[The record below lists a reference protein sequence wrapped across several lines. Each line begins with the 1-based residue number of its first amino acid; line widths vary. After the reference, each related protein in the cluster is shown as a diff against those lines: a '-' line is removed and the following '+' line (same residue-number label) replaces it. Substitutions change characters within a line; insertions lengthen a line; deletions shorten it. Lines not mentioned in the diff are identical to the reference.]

1 MSYRPKALV
10 LQLPTW
16 RSHFL
21 LALIM
26 LSFAGMLTRAIY
38 LQGIRNDF
46 LRQKGESRYSR
57 VIELSAH
64 RGMIVDRNGQP
75 LAIST
80 PVESVWASPDD
91 VEIDSA
97 KLTELSKI
105 LGMPSREIRKKLSE
119 TSKDF
124 VYIERQLPPDVA
136 AQVVELKIPGIFLQ
150 REYRRYY
157 PSGDVMAHV
166 IGFTNSDDNGQ
177 EGLELGYQNVLGGQ
191 PGSRR
196 VIKDRLGRIVE
207 DVESIRTPRPG
218 QNVTLSIDS
227 QIQYL
232 AYREIKN
239 AVEQNK
245 AKSGSIIVLDS
256 RTGEVLAMATIP
268 TYNPNNR
275 EDLKAGLVRN
285 RAVTDNYE
293 PGSTLKPFT
302 IAAGLESGKYTPD
315 TLIQTAPGTLT
326 IGRATIH
333 DAEKSGLLSVSQV
346 IQKSSNVGAS
356 KIALSLE
363 PKAMWDML
371 HSCGFGTAPE
381 SGFPGEASG
390 RLRPY
395 ENWHP
400 IEQATMSFGNGISV
414 SLLQLARAYTIFTDG
429 GVLMPITFLKK
440 DGQPHGKRVISEKTA
455 NEMVKILE
463 SVVQP
468 DGTGPLAQ
476 VVGYNV
482 AGKTGTAHKV
492 EGNGYAAHR
501 YVASFIGFAPAS
513 NPRLIVAVAVD
524 EPSNGKY
531 YGGEVAAPVFSRVMG
546 GALQMLGV
554 PSDAPPNNVV
564 MPSMNAF
571 LKEDM

>member
-1 MSYRPKALV
+1 MSYRPRALIV
-10 LQLPTW
+10 QLPTW
-16 RSHFL
+16 RSHL
-21 LALIM
+21 LLVLIM
-26 LSFAGMLTRAIY
+26 LSFAGMLARAIY

-64 RGMIVDRNGQP
+64 RGKIVDRNNQP

-80 PVESVWASPDD
+80 PVESVWASPAD
-91 VEIDSA
+91 VEIDQEQTKTLA
-97 KLTELSKI
+97 RI
-105 LGMPSREIRKKLSE
+105 LDLPGKEIRKRLGE
-119 TSKDF
+119 EGKDF
-124 VYIERQLPPDVA
+124 VYLERQLPPDVA
-136 AQVVELKIPGIFLQ
+136 AKVVELKIPGIFLQ

-166 IGFTNSDDNGQ
+166 LGFTNSDDKGQ
-177 EGLELGYQNVLGGQ
+177 EGIELAYQNVLAGI
-191 PGSRR
+191 PGSRK
-196 VIKDRLGRIVE
+196 VIKDRLGRIIE
-207 DVESIRTPRPG
+207 DVESIRTPKPG
-218 QNVTLSIDS
+218 QDIVLSIDS
-227 QIQYL
+227 KIQYL

-239 AVEQNK
+239 AVEANK
-245 AKSGSIIVLDS
+245 AKAGEVVVLDC
-256 RTGEVLAMATIP
+256 RTGEVLAMAGVP
-268 TYNPNNR
+268 TFNPNNR
-275 EDLKAGLVRN
+275 EDLKAGLIRN

-302 IAAGLESGKYTPD
+302 IAAGIETGKYTPD
-315 TLIQTAPGTLT
+315 TVIQTAPGTFT

-333 DAEKSGLLSVSQV
+333 DAEKSGALTVSQV

-356 KIALSLE
+356 KIALSLP
-363 PKAMWDML
+363 PKTMWEML
-371 HSCGFGTAPE
+371 HDSGFGTPPD

-395 ENWHP
+395 ESWRP

-414 SLLQLARAYTIFTDG
+414 SLLQLARGYTIFADH
-429 GVLMPITFLKK
+429 GVLMPVTFLKR
-440 DGQPHGKRVISEKTA
+440 DAIPQGRRVISAKTA
-455 NEMVKILE
+455 DELKRMLQMV
-463 SVVQP
+463 VTP
-468 DGTGPLAQ
+468 DGTAPLAQ
-476 VVGYNV
+476 IIGYNV

-492 EGNGYAAHR
+492 EGNGYSAHR
-501 YVASFIGFAPAS
+501 YVASFVGFAPAT

-546 GALQMLGV
+546 GSLQMLDV

-564 MPSMNAF
+564 MPGKTV
-571 LKEDM
+571 KEAM

>member
-1 MSYRPKALV
+1 MSYKPRALIV
-10 LQLPTW
+10 QLPTW
-16 RSHFL
+16 RSHLL

-26 LSFAGMLTRAIY
+26 LGFAGMLTRAIY
-38 LQGIRNDF
+38 LQGIRSDF
-46 LRQKGESRYSR
+46 LEQKGESRYSR

-97 KLTELSKI
+97 KLGALAEI
-105 LGMPSREIRKKLSE
+105 LGMPAREIKKKLGE
-119 TSKDF
+119 EGKDF
-124 VYIERQLPPDVA
+124 VYLERQLPPDVA
-136 AQVVELKIPGIFLQ
+136 AKVVELRIPGIFLQ

-166 IGFTNSDDNGQ
+166 LGFTNSDDNGQ
-177 EGLELGYQNVLGGQ
+177 EGLELACQNTLAGK

-207 DVESIRTPRPG
+207 DVESIKTPRPG
-218 QNVTLSIDS
+218 QDVALSLDS

-232 AYREIKN
+232 AFREISQ
-239 AVEQNK
+239 AVQANK
-245 AKSGSIIVLDS
+245 ARAGAVVVLDA
-256 RTGEVLAMATIP
+256 RTGEVLAMAGVP

-275 EDLKAGLVRN
+275 DDLKAGLVRN

-302 IAAGLESGKYTPD
+302 IAAGLESGKYTPN
-315 TLIQTAPGTLT
+315 TVIQTAPGTLT

-333 DAEKSGLLSVSQV
+333 DAEKSGALTVSQV

-363 PKAMWDML
+363 PRTMWDML
-371 HSCGFGTAPE
+371 HDSGFGIPPD

-395 ENWHP
+395 EKWRP

-414 SLLQLARAYTIFTDG
+414 TLLQLARGYTIFANHG
-429 GVLMPITFLKK
+429 MLLPVTFLKRS
-440 DGQPHGKRVISEKTA
+440 GPPQGKRVISGKTA
-455 NEMVKILE
+455 EEVKKMLE
-463 SVVQP
+463 LVVQP
-468 DGTGPLAQ
+468 EGTGPLAQ
-476 VVGYNV
+476 IVGYTV

-492 EGNGYAAHR
+492 EGNGYAAHK
-501 YVASFIGFAPAS
+501 YIASFIGFAPAT
-513 NPRLIVAVAVD
+513 NPRLIVAVMVD

-531 YGGEVAAPVFSRVMG
+531 YGGEVSAPVFSKVMG
-546 GALQMLGV
+546 GALQILGV

-564 MPSMNAF
+564 MPGRM
-571 LKEDM
+571 LKEGM